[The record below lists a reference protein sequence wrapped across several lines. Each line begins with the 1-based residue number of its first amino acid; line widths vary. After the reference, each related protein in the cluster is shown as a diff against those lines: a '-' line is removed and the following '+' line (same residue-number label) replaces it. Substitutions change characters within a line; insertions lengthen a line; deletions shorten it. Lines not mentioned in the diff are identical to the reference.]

1 MKQSILNAAIAIVA
15 SLLGVVVGAY
25 MTGRQQMQQLQ
36 VQTFEEFDEEFSFK
50 DPELKRIRIKFE
62 HTKKPLTD
70 DERDYYLDFFEDV
83 GLLTNRNLTDFEL
96 VDNSLGGY
104 LLEAYNDSGMMKY
117 VKKSR
122 VDDNDPTD
130 YENFEILAVRL
141 QKFDAD
147 ESAARL
153 KQQP

>member
-1 MKQSILNAAIAIVA
+1 M
-15 SLLGVVVGAY
+15 
-25 MTGRQQMQQLQ
+25 
-36 VQTFEEFDEEFSFK
+36 
-50 DPELKRIRIKFE
+50 
-62 HTKKPLTD
+62 TD

-153 KQQP
+153 KRQP